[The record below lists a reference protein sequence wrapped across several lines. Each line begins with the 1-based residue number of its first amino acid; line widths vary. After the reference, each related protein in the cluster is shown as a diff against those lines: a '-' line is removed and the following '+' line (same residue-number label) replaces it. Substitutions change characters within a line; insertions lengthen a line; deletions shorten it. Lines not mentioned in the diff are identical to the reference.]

1 MIFMDGKE
9 CADKNLTQVY
19 AVVSKQVKD
28 VTLVTYY
35 VRSFCSFNGFLHCI
49 IWNFFFFFCCWDFSL
64 HSFLEKLLKHKILH
78 SFAEAAGAEE
88 VAVTGLPPISV
99 AQQEWSLRE
108 ELDLQA
114 LHVLGEYS
122 LLQNKTPFLEGL
134 RRRKNSLPR

>member
-1 MIFMDGKE
+1 ME
-9 CADKNLTQVY
+9 L
-19 AVVSKQVKD
+19 
-28 VTLVTYY
+28 
-35 VRSFCSFNGFLHCI
+35 
-49 IWNFFFFFCCWDFSL
+49 FFFLLLRLQPAQLSRN
-64 HSFLEKLLKHKILH
+64 LLKHKILH
-78 SFAEAAGAEE
+78 AFAEAVGAEE

-134 RRRKNSLPR
+134 R